1 MVLLRMNWLQN
12 KEKNS
17 VVRICLERE
26 AIQSLSASIFCET
39 IPGAWVL
46 VAAQEL
52 LYNPVKQWHD
62 TPLLYHPVNARKFSH
77 CRLVYSSEIRI

>member
-46 VAAQEL
+46 VTAQEL
-52 LYNPVKQWHD
+52 LYNPV
-62 TPLLYHPVNARKFSH
+62 
-77 CRLVYSSEIRI
+77 

>member
-1 MVLLRMNWLQN
+1 MVLLRVNLLQN

-17 VVRICLERE
+17 VVRICFERE
-26 AIQSLSASIFCET
+26 AIQSLSANIFCET

-52 LYNPVKQWHD
+52 LYNPVKRWYD
-62 TPLLYHPVNARKFSH
+62 TPLLYHPVNVRKFSH
-77 CRLVYSSEIRI
+77 CRLVYSLEIRI